1 VYSPDPGGGER
12 GHPEGRGRLPFSLH
26 TPTSYDPEWFTI
38 RIPGVE
44 VESHPFSH
52 TDKTPYKF
60 NHLSWKSY
68 RVQMGDLIAHWRGG
82 LGAEDVLLWPCW
94 NDSYKAS
101 FMRAWQAQC
110 ADSKHHQH
118 RRDGRYIDL
127 YSHFDAQHFASMSA
141 GVTIYLMFITLMP
154 RRMEG
159 SERDCLIPKL
169 PEGRGSEHN
178 KGEVQTRRR
187 SDGIKDRPVGKE
199 NQGLKRGEKNSARH
213 QSGTEG
219 TEMRQKSGW
228 KLR

>member
-1 VYSPDPGGGER
+1 MPSPISNHQGQFPFRREHVSANTSIPELLPTIVSPEFFRLDP
-12 GHPEGRGRLPFSLH
+12 SLQSSR
-26 TPTSYDPEWFTI
+26 TDSITVFDKK
-38 RIPGVE
+38 R
-44 VESHPFSH
+44 PFSH

-94 NDSYKAS
+94 NESYRAS

-110 ADSKHHQH
+110 ADSKNHQH

-141 GVTIYLMFITLMP
+141 GVMIYLMFISLMP

-169 PEGRGSEHN
+169 QELVDDEIDFFLSRHW
-178 KGEVQTRRR
+178 TR
-187 SDGIKDRPVGKE
+187 SNISP
-199 NQGLKRGEKNSARH
+199 Q
-213 QSGTEG
+213 
-219 TEMRQKSGW
+219 
-228 KLR
+228 